1 MEVKSTKSF
10 DKSLSQCCKKYKKGD
25 LKSIVNG
32 FITKI
37 ENDCPFKDMGD
48 VKTLSSKTPN
58 QRRIR
63 IGDFRLIFHIKDKTC
78 YFTSV
83 AKRGKDYKNI

>member
-1 MEVKSTKSF
+1 
-10 DKSLSQCCKKYKKGD
+10 
-25 LKSIVNG
+25 
-32 FITKI
+32 
-37 ENDCPFKDMGD
+37 MGD

-83 AKRGKDYKNI
+83 AKRDKAYKKK